1 MDINNVDINNIV
13 IWPYM
18 TLPRMIGYA
27 KFFDGNKKMSFM
39 ANDKKLL
46 KAYNKIWKD
55 VNSLMKKEW
64 W

>member
-1 MDINNVDINNIV
+1 
-13 IWPYM
+13 M

-46 KAYNKIWKD
+46 KAYNKI
-55 VNSLMKKEW
+55 
-64 W
+64 